1 VKNSLLVLRNIRYS
15 FAAKYSFTKI
25 SSMITD
31 ILKSVHHPSEVW
43 AMVKI
48 KFGTELPKSYNEK
61 LPVLAER
68 ISDRDFCYAT
78 LSSVSRSFAVVIQ
91 QLPQELKDPV
101 CIFYLVLRGLD
112 SIEDDMTYPAEKR
125 LPLLRT
131 FFTKLNEPKW
141 NIKGVG
147 DSEDYRTLLANFDK
161 VIKVYNQLDLGYRE
175 VIADICEKMGNG
187 MADYADRKVVTLQDY
202 NDYCYYVAGLVGI
215 GLSSLFSASGLE
227 SECLKD
233 EYELA
238 NSMGLLLQKTNIS
251 RDYYEDLNLGRSF
264 WPKQIWGKYAD
275 RLEELQKHP
284 SSPESLACINE
295 LVTDALTHVEN
306 CILYL
311 NMIRNPEVFRFCA
324 IPQVMAMATLAK
336 IYNNPD
342 VFTEVVK
349 IRKGIAAKL
358 MLKTN
363 NMEQVRMSM
372 LRFVEVIR
380 RKLNEEDPNY
390 SLTKKRLNR
399 IVEALDDVKYNAIEA
414 PEFELEKTVLF

>member
-1 VKNSLLVLRNIRYS
+1 
-15 FAAKYSFTKI
+15 
-25 SSMITD
+25 MIAD
-31 ILKSVHHPSEVW
+31 LLKSVHHPSEVL
-43 AMVKI
+43 AMVRI
-48 KFGTELPKSYNEK
+48 MLGTELPKTYSDK
-61 LPVLAER
+61 LPILANR
-68 ISDRDFCYAT
+68 ISEKDFCYAT
-78 LSSVSRSFAVVIQ
+78 LTKVSRSFAVVIQ

-112 SIEDDMTYPAEKR
+112 SIEDDMTYPAEQR
-125 LPLLRT
+125 LPLLRD
-131 FFTKLNEPKW
+131 FHSRLENPHW

-161 VIKVYNQLDLGYRE
+161 VIKVYQRLDIGYRE

-227 SECLKD
+227 SSALKD
-233 EYELA
+233 KYELA

-275 RLEELQKHP
+275 RLEELQQHP

-295 LVTDALTHVEN
+295 LVTDALTHVGN

-363 NMEQVRMSM
+363 NMEQVRKSM
-372 LRFVEVIR
+372 LRFVEDIR
-380 RKLNEEDPNY
+380 KKLNESDPNY
-390 SLTKKRLNR
+390 ALTKKRLNR
-399 IVEALDDVKYNAIEA
+399 IVEALDDVKYNAVEKQ
-414 PEFELEKTVLF
+414 EYELEQTVLF

>member
-1 VKNSLLVLRNIRYS
+1 
-15 FAAKYSFTKI
+15 
-25 SSMITD
+25 MITD
-31 ILKSVHHPSEVW
+31 ILKSVHRPTEVW

-48 KFGTELPKSYNEK
+48 KFGTELPKSYSAQ
-61 LPVLAER
+61 LPVLAKR
-68 ISDRDFCYAT
+68 VSDREFCYAT
-78 LSSVSRSFAVVIQ
+78 LTKVSRSFAVVIQ

-101 CIFYLVLRGLD
+101 CVFYLVLRGLD
-112 SIEDDMTYPAEKR
+112 SIEDDMTYPAEHR
-125 LPLLRT
+125 LPLLRN
-131 FFTKLNEPKW
+131 FHEKLDVPHW

-161 VIKVYNQLDLGYRE
+161 VLKVYQRLDKGYRD

-215 GLSSLFSASGLE
+215 GLSSLFSASGKE
-227 SECLKD
+227 SHQLKD

-275 RLEELQKHP
+275 RLEELQKFP

-295 LVTDALTHVEN
+295 LVTDALTHVGN

-349 IRKGIAAKL
+349 IRKGVAAKL

-363 NMEQVRMSM
+363 NMEQVRKSM

-380 RKLNEEDPNY
+380 NKLNESDPNY
-390 SLTKKRLNR
+390 TVTKKRLNR
-399 IVEALDDVKYNAIEA
+399 IVEALDDVKYNAAELQ
-414 PEFELEKTVLF
+414 EYELEKTVLF

>member
-1 VKNSLLVLRNIRYS
+1 
-15 FAAKYSFTKI
+15 
-25 SSMITD
+25 MITD
-31 ILKSVHHPSEVW
+31 IIKSVHHPSEVW
-43 AMVKI
+43 AMMRI
-48 KFGTELPKSYNEK
+48 KFGTELPKSYNAN
-61 LPVLAER
+61 LPDIASRV
-68 ISDRDFCYAT
+68 SDREFCYAT
-78 LSSVSRSFAVVIQ
+78 LTKVSRSFAVVIQ
-91 QLPQELKDPV
+91 QLPHKLKDPV
-101 CIFYLVLRGLD
+101 CVFYLVLRGLD
-112 SIEDDMTYPAEKR
+112 SIEDDMTYPAKLR
-125 LPLLRT
+125 LPLLRN
-131 FFTKLNEPKW
+131 FHTKLDDPKW

-147 DSEDYRTLLANFDK
+147 DSEDYRALLANFDK
-161 VIKVYNQLDLGYRE
+161 VINVYQKLDIGYRE

-227 SECLKD
+227 SEKLKD

-251 RDYYEDLNLGRSF
+251 RDYYEDLSLGRSF

-275 RLEELQKHP
+275 RLEELQKNP

-295 LVTDALTHVEN
+295 LVTDALTHVQN

-311 NMIRNPEVFRFCA
+311 NMIRNGEVFRFCA

-363 NMEQVRMSM
+363 NMEQVRKSM
-372 LRFVEVIR
+372 LRFVEDIR
-380 RKLNEEDPNY
+380 KKLNENDPNY
-390 SLTKKRLNR
+390 TLTKKRLNR
-399 IVEALDDVKYNAIEA
+399 IVEALDDVKYNSVEE
-414 PEFELEKTVLF
+414 PEYQLEKMVLF